1 MEYIDTKVWVIF
13 FTIIFLAMQFFDRR
27 SLRNLT
33 KDIVGS
39 FEDHV
44 KESSEIKTLV
54 KSLAD
59 AHSKVDDDGRPLW
72 YMPRTMLDTQN
83 ELVKMSHTVA
93 QTQKIICSMMKETR
107 SEIHDIGEDIKEHAK
122 ECRAKT

>member
-44 KESSEIKTLV
+44 KESSEIKILV
-54 KSLAD
+54 KVLAD